1 MTADT
6 QEYTQGLST
15 APPAVDR
22 PERDRAKQELYT
34 ASQWKLMRMKFRKH
48 KLAQVALIVLLFFYL
63 IAAFCEVIAPYQT
76 DRTFPS
82 HLFAPPTRVRF
93 FAEVDGAQRFVGPYV
108 YGLTGTVDKTFN
120 RVFAINPEER
130 FPLRFWVQ
138 GDEYKLWGI
147 WRTDRHLFGMEEP
160 GYLFLFGT
168 DRLGRDV
175 FSRVIYGTRISLTI
189 GLVGVFLSF
198 LLGLIIGGVS
208 GYFGGVID
216 EFIQRAI
223 DLLVSIPTL
232 PLWMALAAAVPR
244 DWTTVQTYFAITIV
258 LSIVG
263 WAGLARTVRGK
274 LLSLREEDFAIAA
287 RVSGVSEWRIITRH
301 LLPLFL
307 SYIVVAVTLAIPHMI
322 LGETALSF
330 LGLGL
335 QAPAVSWG
343 VLLKD
348 AQQIVSVALRP
359 WLLLPAAFVIV
370 TVLMFNFLGDGLR
383 DAADPYSI
391 L

>member
-1 MTADT
+1 MTVEMKGYSDGLGAGSQTADA
-6 QEYTQGLST
+6 S
-15 APPAVDR
+15 P
-22 PERDRAKQELYT
+22 RDRAKQELYT
-34 ASQWKLMRMKFRKH
+34 ASQWKLMRLKFRKH
-48 KLAQVALIVLLFFYL
+48 KPAQVALVVLTLLYL
-63 IAAFCEVIAPYQT
+63 VAAFCEVIAPYRT
-76 DRTFPS
+76 DRDFQR
-82 HLFAPPTRVRF
+82 HLFAPPTRIRF
-93 FAEVDGAQRFVGPYV
+93 FVEEEGRTRFVGPFV
-108 YGLTGTVDKTFN
+108 YGLTGTVDEKFN
-120 RVFAINPEER
+120 RVFEVNKEER
-130 FPLRFWVQ
+130 FPLRLWVQ
-138 GDEYKLWGI
+138 GDEYKLWGL
-147 WRTDRHLFGMEEP
+147 WRTNRHLFGVEEP

-168 DRLGRDV
+168 DRLGRDL

-189 GLVGVFLSF
+189 GLVGVLLSF

-208 GYFGGVID
+208 GYFGGVVD
-216 EFIQRAI
+216 EMIQRTI

-244 DWTTVQTYFAITIV
+244 EWTTIQTYFAITIV

-274 LLSLREEDFAIAA
+274 LLALREEDFTIAA

-307 SYIVVAVTLAIPHMI
+307 SYIVVAITLAIPHMI

-335 QAPAVSWG
+335 QPPAVSWG

-359 WLLLPAAFVIV
+359 WLLLPALFVV
-370 TVLMFNFLGDGLR
+370 TTVLMFNFLGDGLR

>member
-1 MTADT
+1 MTVET
-6 QEYTQGLST
+6 QEYSEGVASVPRT
-15 APPAVDR
+15 VDTS
-22 PERDRAKQELYT
+22 PRDRAKQELYT

-48 KLAQVALIVLLFFYL
+48 KPAQLALVVLGILYL
-63 IAAFCEVIAPYQT
+63 VAAFCEVVAPYRT
-76 DRTFPS
+76 DRDFQK
-82 HLFAPPTRVRF
+82 HLFAPPTRIRF
-93 FAEVDGAQRFVGPYV
+93 FVEEEGSTRFVGPYV
-108 YGLTGTVDKTFN
+108 YGLEGTVDQKFN
-120 RVFAINPEER
+120 RIFAVNKEER

-138 GDEYKLWGI
+138 GDEYKLWGV
-147 WRTDRHLFGMEEP
+147 WRTDRHLFGVEEP

-189 GLVGVFLSF
+189 GLVGVCLSF
-198 LLGLIIGGVS
+198 LLGLIIGGIS
-208 GYFGGVID
+208 GYFGGIVD
-216 EFIQRAI
+216 EIIQRVI

-244 DWTTVQTYFAITIV
+244 EWTTIQTYFAITIV

-274 LLSLREEDFAIAA
+274 LLALREEDFTIAA

-307 SYIVVAVTLAIPHMI
+307 SYILVAITLAIPHMI

-359 WLLLPAAFVIV
+359 WLLLPALFVIV

>member
-1 MTADT
+1 MTVETQKYGKSGAAPPQTADAT
-6 QEYTQGLST
+6 
-15 APPAVDR
+15 P
-22 PERDRAKQELYT
+22 RDRAKQALYT

-48 KLAQVALIVLLFFYL
+48 KPAQLALAVLTCLYL
-63 IAAFCEVIAPYQT
+63 VAAFCEVVAPYRT
-76 DRTFPS
+76 DRDFPK
-82 HLFAPPTRVRF
+82 HLFAPPTRLRF
-93 FAEVDGAQRFVGPYV
+93 FAEEGETRRFVGPFV
-108 YGLTGTVDKTFN
+108 YGLTGTVDKNFN
-120 RVFAINPEER
+120 RVFEVNRAER

-147 WRTDRHLFGMEEP
+147 WRTDRHLFGVDEP

-175 FSRVIYGTRISLTI
+175 FSRVIYGARISLTI
-189 GLVGVFLSF
+189 GLLGVLMSF
-198 LLGLIIGGVS
+198 LFGLLIGGVS
-208 GYFGGVID
+208 GYFGGLVD
-216 EFIQRAI
+216 EIIQRTI

-244 DWTTVQTYFAITIV
+244 EWTTIQTYFAITIV

-274 LLSLREEDFAIAA
+274 LLALREEDFTIAA

-335 QAPAVSWG
+335 QPPAVSWG

-359 WLLLPAAFVIV
+359 WLLLPALFVIM